1 MASAAAAFASY
12 RTAEAET
19 LSQRDLLVRLFQ
31 GAERFLAQA
40 RIAMLNKE
48 WYQANEGCQKAKRI
62 FVELLSTLNFE
73 LGGEIAERLRD
84 LYLFLIG
91 EIVEANV
98 HHQPERLLALAP
110 VVETLRSAWQDIP
123 DAQANTSSL
132 NQNIAATFSVRT

>member
-1 MASAAAAFASY
+1 MASAASAFASY
-12 RTAEAET
+12 RSAEATT

-31 GAERFLAQA
+31 GVERFLSQG
-40 RIAMLNKE
+40 RLAMINKE

-73 LGGEIAERLRD
+73 AGGEIAERLRD

-98 HHQPERLLALAP
+98 HHQPERLEALMP
-110 VVETLRSAWQDIP
+110 VVATLRSAWQDIP
-123 DAQANTSSL
+123 DSEANTSSL
-132 NQNIAATFSVRT
+132 GDRVGETFSVRS